1 MNAIMIPI
9 FLFSSLVTGIQ
20 VAPDKVIDSTV
31 IMSGTKA
38 DNDYLAFTADK
49 FILLKTLVEAKAN
62 NCQAAIK
69 DSIAV
74 CQYQLDTCHST
85 CDSNPDYYK
94 QTIRMLSDE
103 VESKKRT
110 IKRLNTNNT
119 ILKYVAIAAGT
130 VALSTSAY
138 IIIK

>member
-9 FLFSSLVTGIQ
+9 FLFSSLITGIQ
-20 VAPDKVIDSTV
+20 VAPDKVIDSTPLL
-31 IMSGTKA
+31 SGTKA
-38 DNDYLAFTADK
+38 DKDYLAFTADK

-94 QTIRMLSDE
+94 QTIAMLGDE
-103 VESKKRT
+103 IDKKT
-110 IKRLNTNNT
+110 LEIKRLDNNNK
-119 ILKYVAIAAGT
+119 ILKYAAIAAGT
-130 VALSTSAY
+130 LALSASTY

>member
-20 VAPDKVIDSTV
+20 VAPDKVIDSTI

-38 DNDYLAFTADK
+38 DKDYLAFTADK

-94 QTIRMLSDE
+94 QTIAMLGHE
-103 VESKKRT
+103 VDKKT
-110 IKRLNTNNT
+110 LEIKRLDNNNK
-119 ILKYVAIAAGT
+119 ILKYTAIVAGT
-130 VALSTSAY
+130 LALSASTY

>member
-9 FLFSSLVTGIQ
+9 FLFSSLITGIQ
-20 VAPDKVIDSTV
+20 VAPDKVIDSTPLL
-31 IMSGTKA
+31 SGTKA
-38 DNDYLAFTADK
+38 DRDYLAFTADK

-94 QTIRMLSDE
+94 QTIAMLGDE
-103 VESKKRT
+103 IDKKT
-110 IKRLNTNNT
+110 LEIKRLDNNNK
-119 ILKYVAIAAGT
+119 ILKYAAIAAGT
-130 VALSTSAY
+130 LALSASTY

>member
-1 MNAIMIPI
+1 MIPI
-9 FLFSSLVTGIQ
+9 FLFSSLITGIQ
-20 VAPDKVIDSTV
+20 VAPDKVIDSTP
-31 IMSGTKA
+31 ILSGTKA
-38 DNDYLAFTADK
+38 DKDYLAFTADK

-94 QTIRMLSDE
+94 QTIAMLGDE
-103 VESKKRT
+103 IDKKT
-110 IKRLNTNNT
+110 LEIKRLDNNNK
-119 ILKYVAIAAGT
+119 ILKYAAIAAGT
-130 VALSTSAY
+130 LALSASTY

>member
-20 VAPDKVIDSTV
+20 VVPDKVIDSTV

-74 CQYQLDTCHST
+74 CLHQLDTCHST

-94 QTIRMLSDE
+94 QTIRMLSEE

-130 VALSTSAY
+130 LALSTSAY

>member
-9 FLFSSLVTGIQ
+9 FLFSSLITGIQ

-31 IMSGTKA
+31 IMNGTKA

-94 QTIRMLSDE
+94 QTIRMLSDD

-130 VALSTSAY
+130 LALSTSAY

>member
-1 MNAIMIPI
+1 MIPF

-20 VAPDKVIDSTV
+20 VAPDKVIDSTI

-38 DNDYLAFTADK
+38 DKDYLAFTADK

-94 QTIRMLSDE
+94 QTIAMLGDE
-103 VESKKRT
+103 VDKKT
-110 IKRLNTNNT
+110 LEIKRLNNNNK
-119 ILKYVAIAAGT
+119 ILKYTAIVAGT
-130 VALSTSAY
+130 LALSASTY

>member
-1 MNAIMIPI
+1 MIPI
-9 FLFSSLVTGIQ
+9 FLFSSLITGIQ
-20 VAPDKVIDSTV
+20 VAPDKVIDSTPLL
-31 IMSGTKA
+31 SGTKA
-38 DNDYLAFTADK
+38 DRDYLAFTADK

-94 QTIRMLSDE
+94 QTIAMLGDE
-103 VESKKRT
+103 IDKKT
-110 IKRLNTNNT
+110 LEIKRLDNNNK
-119 ILKYVAIAAGT
+119 ILKYAAIAAGT
-130 VALSTSAY
+130 LALSASTY

>member
-1 MNAIMIPI
+1 MNAIMIPL

-20 VAPDKVIDSTV
+20 VAPDKVIQSTPLLT
-31 IMSGTKA
+31 GAKA
-38 DNDYLAFTADK
+38 DKDYLAFTADK

-94 QTIRMLSDE
+94 QTISMLGHE
-103 VESKKRT
+103 VDKKNNT
-110 IKRLNTNNT
+110 IKRLETNNN
-119 ILKYVAIAAGT
+119 ILKYTAIIAGT
-130 VALSTSAY
+130 LALSASTY
-138 IIIK
+138 IIVR

>member
-1 MNAIMIPI
+1 MIPI
-9 FLFSSLVTGIQ
+9 FLFSSLITGIQ
-20 VAPDKVIDSTV
+20 VAPDKVIDSTPLL
-31 IMSGTKA
+31 SGTKA
-38 DNDYLAFTADK
+38 DKDYLAFTADK

-94 QTIRMLSDE
+94 QTIAMLGDE
-103 VESKKRT
+103 IDKKT
-110 IKRLNTNNT
+110 LEIKRLDNNNK
-119 ILKYVAIAAGT
+119 ILKYAAIAAGT
-130 VALSTSAY
+130 LALSASTY

>member
-1 MNAIMIPI
+1 MIPI